1 MAHRHAAS
9 GDHDDSL
16 HDGYG
21 AMSSKV
27 PPSWSP
33 ETDRRHPFRVW
44 LADLTLWVSGA
55 ELPEPRQ
62 GPAVAMRIG
71 GTARKLLREMDPA
84 TMKDG
89 SIVVD
94 PQGGQ
99 VTLSGVESIVR
110 ALKRR
115 YAPLSQELQVQSLN
129 EVFRFHRRTMFF
141 F

>member
-1 MAHRHAAS
+1 
-9 GDHDDSL
+9 
-16 HDGYG
+16 
-21 AMSSKV
+21 MSSKV

-55 ELPEPRQ
+55 ELPEPHQ

-71 GTARKLLREMDPA
+71 GTARELLREMDPA